1 MTEERKRDIEAEA
14 DRIIETHNLQ
24 TPGFNLAKFLTGFE
38 GFMLG
43 MQDLDDDTTG
53 MLLVNDSEYIKGTE
67 TNRLIVVNRRI
78 REDAPD
84 SETFIRKRRFIVAH
98 EYGHFIL
105 HKKADEKLFAHR
117 DHSKR
122 NSPQEEEADFF
133 ARCLLMPRALVEKF
147 VSIEEVKETNLNE
160 QVDLIARIFKVTPK
174 KAKQRLCED
183 LGVGVL

>member
-1 MTEERKRDIEAEA
+1 MTDERKREIEAEA

-67 TNRLIVVNRRI
+67 TNRLIVVNRSI
-78 REDAPD
+78 RETAPD
-84 SETFIRKRRFIVAH
+84 RETFIRKRRFIVAH

-122 NSPQEEEADFF
+122 NSPQEEEADYF
-133 ARCLLMPRALVEKF
+133 ARCLLMPRALVKKF
-147 VSIEEVKETNLNE
+147 VDMEEVKETNWNE
-160 QVDLIARIFKVTPK
+160 WADLIARVFNVTPK

-183 LGVGVL
+183 LGVGAP